1 MARQMKDSGVEW
13 IGEIPEDWKT
23 SRIKYSFTSG
33 KGLPITK
40 DNLVEDGLAVVSYG
54 QVHSKA
60 NTGTDIQECLL
71 KYVDLHYQKHYPQCE
86 VFQYDFIFADTS
98 EDYEGCGNCAYKRD
112 VSRLFGGYHVIVL
125 HSIQRED
132 NRYYAYLFKTDL
144 WRKQL
149 REVASGVKV
158 FSITQN
164 ILMRCGLLVPQK
176 YEQRRIA
183 DYLDTKCA
191 EIDKVVEKTRETIE
205 EYRKLKQ
212 SIITETVTKGLN
224 PDAEM
229 KDSGIPW
236 IGKIPVEWKF
246 TRIGSLYGLRV
257 EKVSDLDFQPLSVTK
272 LGIVPQ
278 LETTAKTNAHDDRKL
293 VKVGDFVINSRSDRR
308 GSCGISKYEGSVSL
322 INTIL
327 YPIAEMNPQY
337 YNWLFHTKEFADEF
351 YRWGHGIVD
360 DLWTTGWQDMKNIVI
375 VQPSL
380 SEQRR
385 IADYLDAK
393 CAELDTIIEKKEQL
407 IEELGSYKKSLIY
420 EYVTGKKEVQA

>member
-13 IGEIPEDWKT
+13 IGEIPEEWKVERTKYFYSTHKNIAGSESSAYERLALTMKGVVKRSKIDNTGLQPDNFDTYQILYEGELVFKLIDLQNIST
-23 SRIKYSFTSG
+23 SRV
-33 KGLPITK
+33 GLSPYTGLVSPAYIILKPHKNVVPEFGQYYFLSMWHREIFNHLGDDGVRSSLNSHDLLGVPYPI
-40 DNLVEDGLAVVSYG
+40 L
-54 QVHSKA
+54 
-60 NTGTDIQECLL
+60 C
-71 KYVDLHYQKHYPQCE
+71 C
-86 VFQYDFIFADTS
+86 
-98 EDYEGCGNCAYKRD
+98 
-112 VSRLFGGYHVIVL
+112 
-125 HSIQRED
+125 
-132 NRYYAYLFKTDL
+132 
-144 WRKQL
+144 
-149 REVASGVKV
+149 
-158 FSITQN
+158 
-164 ILMRCGLLVPQK
+164 

-183 DYLDTKCA
+183 DYLDAKCA

-205 EYRKLKQ
+205 EYKKLKQ

-393 CAELDTIIEKKEQL
+393 CAELDNIIEKKEQL